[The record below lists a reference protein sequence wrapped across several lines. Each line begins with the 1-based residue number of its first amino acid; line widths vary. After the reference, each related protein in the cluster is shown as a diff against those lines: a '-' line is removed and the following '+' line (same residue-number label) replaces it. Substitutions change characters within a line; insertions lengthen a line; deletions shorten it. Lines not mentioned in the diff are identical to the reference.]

1 MCFTSPKKPGPS
13 DQITNVEKKQI
24 RSRARRFAI
33 DLLKAQLGEGLQ
45 TYQETIEQLYDG
57 KARLRICLKCGE
69 IDSTATLSKN
79 THECTKDFSQLS
91 FPYLVTTSWLRMRD
105 FFLGESYIQK
115 LQKLGFEPIK
125 MEPVVTPAPVEVE
138 VSSEEIPEEAAE
150 AREES

>member
-1 MCFTSPKKPGPS
+1 MSHKKQGPS
-13 DQITNVEKKQI
+13 DQITTAEKKQI
-24 RSRARRFAI
+24 RSRAKRFAI

-69 IDSTATLSKN
+69 IDSTASLSKN

-91 FPYLVTTSWLRMRD
+91 FPYLVTTSWLRMRE
-105 FFLGESYIQK
+105 FFLGESYTKK

-125 MEPVVTPAPVEVE
+125 IDPIVTPIPIKTE
-138 VSSEEIPEEAAE
+138 VSPEEVIEEAE
-150 AREES
+150 AEEES